1 MTDINLVDL
10 IFLGLIMLL
19 GEEDKDYLNHYR
31 PAEEWALISWIH
43 RN

>member
-1 MTDINLVDL
+1 MEIPLADL

-19 GEEDKDYLNHYR
+19 GEPDIDYLSFYKD
-31 PAEEWALISWIH
+31 ADEWAAHGWIH